1 MDSIFSFFV
10 GAIKLA
16 LLLVVIIGIIVWIVF
31 VGYNKLRRLS
41 ELVREAWSNIGAVA
55 KKRVDLINQLTKEVK
70 SYEVF
75 EGFTMLKISEDV
87 SNAASVATMYQQS
100 GTVLS
105 SVNGLAQ
112 KFPELKNNQQ
122 YQALMKSIEVCE
134 DELERARVRYN
145 SSVREYNT
153 ARSSIPTVFYAH
165 ILGFNTADYLEFQG
179 NEQVMDVGS
188 LKSFSDDSG
197 ERINAL
203 LGRAS
208 GKILEVSNKA
218 IEAGKTAAQKAIES
232 GKGLADKTQEKIE
245 ETPTGQQEIAVTNS
259 PEKQEITVAT
269 SPEKQEIA
277 VTTSPE
283 KQGIAV
289 TTSPEKVVCANCKA
303 ELNADAAF
311 CSSCGTKVTT

>member
-1 MDSIFSFFV
+1 MDSIVSLFV
-10 GAIKLA
+10 VVIQLA
-16 LLLVVIIGIIVWIVF
+16 LFLVVIIGIIVF
-31 VGYNKLRRLS
+31 VGYNKLRGLS
-41 ELVREAWSNIGAVA
+41 ELIREAWSNIGAAA
-55 KKRVDLINQLTKEVK
+55 KKQADLINKLIELVK
-70 SYEVF
+70 SYEAF
-75 EGFTMLKISEDV
+75 EGFTMLTISEDV

-122 YQALMKSIEVCE
+122 YQALMNNMKTCE

-145 SSVREYNT
+145 GSVREYNT

-165 ILGFNTADYLEFQG
+165 ILGFKTADYLEFKG
-179 NEQVMDVGS
+179 NDQVMDVGS

-203 LGRAS
+203 LGRAG

-218 IEAGKTAAQKAIES
+218 IEAGKTAAQKAIEG

-269 SPEKQEIA
+269 SPEK
-277 VTTSPE
+277 
-283 KQGIAV
+283 
-289 TTSPEKVVCANCKA
+289 VVCASCKA
-303 ELNADAAF
+303 ELNADASF